1 MTIQFGWESSRG
13 VIFSRRFELQQ
24 HVLFFM
30 IGNVESLTM
39 SFRYPTVYH
48 RLYLVRYLNGQYYER
63 GRYQEDPLYQITKL
77 LLLATEMNR

>member
-1 MTIQFGWESSRG
+1 MGVVKRG
-13 VIFSRRFELQQ
+13 NFLADDLYQVLQQ